1 MLHVCY
7 RPSARRK
14 VALYGFK
21 VHEKCDDLKRCIC
34 RPVEDDRKVRLAVAP
49 SGIECESKPSS
60 SFKASSP
67 PLRTGMVEPQKRNHR
82 AASDVLKPPDHPVS
96 LQNVTVQP
104 SARAASGVVWECIE
118 RDSSSR
124 RTSTI
129 ETGSLFQRLTLPNEA
144 QTISTLPNELLVY
157 IFQLSQATADALDA
171 GNWLGR
177 LYICRHWYQL
187 ITSTAHFWRDIYVS
201 SRPEWLELCLSRRAG
216 MLVDVHFAGRFS
228 LVYMTSV
235 FMKHALSIRGIIYTV
250 LRSSWQTDIAQLLS
264 MPLPSLQKLDISMTT
279 MSPQRAWVALREAN
293 VLGLNTLK
301 LRSCYVPSNPAVYS
315 SLSSLDIGECSWIM
329 NFEHLLN
336 ALASTKNLCELVL
349 HDCFVK
355 WTDVPHSLARTN
367 PPCQSPITLSRLLV
381 LQLTAI
387 PPCVA
392 SHFLARISV
401 PNAHH
406 VHIHV
411 ECDTRQGRVSVWDV
425 FPAHAAAFS
434 PTCSLATSLRFEIHD
449 RHTGDYSVTARST
462 DRYMHLSLCGTQD
475 VPSPVWERV
484 FRSYPTLR
492 EMNACVCDAL
502 LSALKTVSEQQ
513 HRACYPELAVR
524 TTSNCCSM
532 SETTCA
538 VSLEPMTLR
547 INDVHY

>member
-1 MLHVCY
+1 
-7 RPSARRK
+7 
-14 VALYGFK
+14 
-21 VHEKCDDLKRCIC
+21 
-34 RPVEDDRKVRLAVAP
+34 
-49 SGIECESKPSS
+49 
-60 SFKASSP
+60 
-67 PLRTGMVEPQKRNHR
+67 MVEPQKRNHR
-82 AASDVLKPPDHPVS
+82 AARYATVGASLHKPPLMLASTSDVLEPPDHPVS

-355 WTDVPHSLARTN
+355 WSDVPYSLARTN

-462 DRYMHLSLCGTQD
+462 DRYMHVRVPRSWSSSVIEIDGLLTTFGRASAQPLRDARRTLARLGARLPQLSDLTGDECLRVRCTPLCPQDRIGTAT
-475 VPSPVWERV
+475 PRLLPRARSPHDFE
-484 FRSYPTLR
+484 
-492 EMNACVCDAL
+492 L
-502 LSALKTVSEQQ
+502 LLHV
-513 HRACYPELAVR
+513 
-524 TTSNCCSM
+524 
-532 SETTCA
+532 
-538 VSLEPMTLR
+538 
-547 INDVHY
+547 